1 MNTSITQLLVPL
13 QVFPY
18 EYQRALKQLA
28 EKEAAAQPALE
39 KVKVEVKPEPAV
51 RDIEESVTD
60 TTMEKKRLE
69 KILDKTRWGGSSGS
83 CLVVSPVLLSEW

>member
-1 MNTSITQLLVPL
+1 MLKDQGHSSLKSHYCIVQKISTP

-28 EKEAAAQPALE
+28 EKEAASEVTPAE
-39 KVKVEVKPEPAV
+39 TKVEPVV

-60 TTMEKKRLE
+60 ATMEKKRLE
-69 KILDKTRWGGSSGS
+69 KILDKTR
-83 CLVVSPVLLSEW
+83 